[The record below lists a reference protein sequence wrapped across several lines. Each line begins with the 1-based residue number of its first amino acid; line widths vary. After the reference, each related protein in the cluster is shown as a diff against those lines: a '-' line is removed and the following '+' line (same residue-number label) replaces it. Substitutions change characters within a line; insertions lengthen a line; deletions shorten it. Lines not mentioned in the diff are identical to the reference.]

1 MIGPLQIVLL
11 SIVAAFTVVCG
22 QNWFQTANQPV
33 FTGMMAGIIM
43 GDPVTGLFIG
53 GSMQLTVL
61 GIGTFGGS
69 SHIDANSGAIL
80 ATAFSVALGM
90 DPSQALAAIA
100 VPVAAILTTADVL
113 GRFCNA
119 FFQQRIDSLI
129 EKDDYAGIERNFLYG
144 AIPWALSRIL
154 PVALALIFGQGVV
167 QSLMEGLNGPLK
179 WLGTGLGV
187 AGAVMP
193 AVGFAILLRYLPTK
207 QHFNYLILGFVV
219 TIFFSYL
226 FTNVKKIGTAVA
238 STVDGFSGAFINLPM
253 LGIALVGLFLAVNH
267 YKSITGTTSNKAV
280 PAQTTADTEE
290 DDDDE
295 L

>member
-129 EKDDYAGIERNFLYG
+129 EKDDYAGILGVFMIGSLIASNLN
-144 AIPWALSRIL
+144 
-154 PVALALIFGQGVV
+154 VAFTVNP
-167 QSLMEGLNGPLK
+167 S
-179 WLGTGLGV
+179 V
-187 AGAVMP
+187 AGATINLQNTLNTVLPGLLP
-193 AVGFAILLRYLPTK
+193 AGIVAVIYWMLGRKGMTSTKAIFIVL
-207 QHFNYLILGFVV
+207 VA
-219 TIFFSYL
+219 
-226 FTNVKKIGTAVA
+226 AVA
-238 STVDGFSGAFINLPM
+238 LSA
-253 LGIALVGLFLAVNH
+253 LGIIAKG
-267 YKSITGTTSNKAV
+267 
-280 PAQTTADTEE
+280 
-290 DDDDE
+290 
-295 L
+295 

>member
-90 DPSQALAAIA
+90 GHRGARRGHPHHGRRARSLLQRLLPAA
-100 VPVAAILTTADVL
+100 
-113 GRFCNA
+113 
-119 FFQQRIDSLI
+119 
-129 EKDDYAGIERNFLYG
+129 
-144 AIPWALSRIL
+144 
-154 PVALALIFGQGVV
+154 
-167 QSLMEGLNGPLK
+167 
-179 WLGTGLGV
+179 
-187 AGAVMP
+187 
-193 AVGFAILLRYLPTK
+193 
-207 QHFNYLILGFVV
+207 H
-219 TIFFSYL
+219 
-226 FTNVKKIGTAVA
+226 
-238 STVDGFSGAFINLPM
+238 
-253 LGIALVGLFLAVNH
+253 
-267 YKSITGTTSNKAV
+267 
-280 PAQTTADTEE
+280 
-290 DDDDE
+290 
-295 L
+295 